1 MAAPVYPSALS
12 DDEWALLSPLIPP
25 AKPGGRPRSVKIRRI
40 LNGIFYVLRSG
51 CAWRYL
57 PSEYG
62 PWPTVYYY
70 LRRWRLDGT
79 WEQIHTHLRELARQ
93 RAGRDPMPSAA
104 IIDSQSVKTTEQ
116 GGPHGFD
123 GDEAPRRSR
132 AASGTCSS
140 TPKGSYSR
148 VVVHPANLHD
158 RLGAKLVLGALGSA
172 FPRLRQVWA
181 DQGSTGA
188 LGEWSREQLGIN
200 LEVVSPWWRQLHRYA
215 PGVLEAVGYQPGFQV
230 LPRRWVVERSIAW
243 LGRSRRLSKD
253 YERRPATSEALI
265 YLAGIRL
272 LLAPLTRS

>member
-1 MAAPVYPSALS
+1 MASHVYPSDLS
-12 DDEWALLSPLIPP
+12 DDEWVLLAALIPP
-25 AKPGGRPRSVKIRRI
+25 AKPGGRPRSVEIRRI
-40 LNGIFYVLRSG
+40 VNGIFYVLRSG

-57 PSEYG
+57 PREYG

-79 WEQIHTHLRELARQ
+79 WEQIHGQLRELARE
-93 RAGRDPMPSAA
+93 RTGRERTPSAA

-123 GDEAPRRSR
+123 GAKKITGRKRHLLVDTE
-132 AASGTCSS
+132 GLVL
-140 TPKGSYSR
+140 K

-172 FPRLRQVWA
+172 FPRLRHSWG
-181 DQGSTGA
+181 DQGDAGA
-188 LGEWSREQLGIN
+188 LGAWSREQLGID
-200 LEVVSPWWRQLHRYA
+200 LEVVYPWWRQLQRYA
-215 PGVLEAVGYQPGFQV
+215 PGVLDAVGYQSGFHV

-272 LLAPLTRS
+272 LLTRLTRP